1 MKIATVKAMVAK
13 VLAVG
18 VLAGAVVIAAPTKA
32 QAQEVFVGVGGPY
45 ARHNFYE
52 RERIEA
58 FRRHEAFVRAEEFR
72 RFRHD
77 RFEHDR
83 FYQHDRFYRGY
94 R

>member
-1 MKIATVKAMVAK
+1 MKLANIKAVVAK

-18 VLAGAVVIAAPTKA
+18 VLAGAVVLAAPTKA
-32 QAQEVFVGVGGPY
+32 QAQEVVVGIGGPY
-45 ARHNFYE
+45 ARHDFYE

-77 RFEHDR
+77 RFER
-83 FYQHDRFYRGY
+83 DRFYRGY